1 MDMHADPTYG
11 LSIFTGIGANE
22 ISDLLKGG
30 SVLRTEAGDRLF
42 SKGQEAEFFGYV
54 LSGAYKLTLQD
65 PSNEEVIMHFGVRG
79 ESLGIMATMEGESLY
94 PFDAVAMWD
103 STFLAIPKKAFRTA
117 WLNHPVV
124 MNRYQTDLQG
134 RIFRCLDEKRM
145 GRRPLSERTADL
157 LLHLSDD
164 KSSRS
169 GKVEIPITR
178 REIASYVGAT
188 VESVI
193 RNMAPWIQ
201 SGIIQTAS
209 RQIVIRD
216 RKALIRVRAGDPDQQ
231 NSARLKDRATLAS
244 LWKRTRV
251 SAFRA
256 K

>member
-1 MDMHADPTYG
+1 MQLDLAHG
-11 LSIFTGIGANE
+11 LSIFEGISSSELGE
-22 ISDLLKGG
+22 LLKGS
-30 SVLRTEAGDRLF
+30 SVLRTEAGERLF
-42 SKGQEAEFFGYV
+42 SKGQEADFFGYV

-65 PSNEEVIMHFGVRG
+65 PSDEEVIMHFGVRG
-79 ESLGIMATMEGESLY
+79 ESLGIMATMEGESLF

-103 STFLAIPKKAFRTA
+103 STFLAIPRRTFKTT
-117 WLNHPVV
+117 WLNHPVL
-124 MNRYQTDLQG
+124 MNRFQTDLQG
-134 RIFRCLDEKRM
+134 RIYRCLDEKRL

-169 GKVEIPITR
+169 GKVELPITR

-193 RNMAPWIQ
+193 RNMAPWIR

-209 RQIVIRD
+209 RQILIRN
-216 RKALIRVRAGDPDQQ
+216 RKALIRIRDGEPDKQTT
-231 NSARLKDRATLAS
+231 SGLKDRATLAS
-244 LWKRTRV
+244 LWKKTRV
-251 SAFRA
+251 SAFRS